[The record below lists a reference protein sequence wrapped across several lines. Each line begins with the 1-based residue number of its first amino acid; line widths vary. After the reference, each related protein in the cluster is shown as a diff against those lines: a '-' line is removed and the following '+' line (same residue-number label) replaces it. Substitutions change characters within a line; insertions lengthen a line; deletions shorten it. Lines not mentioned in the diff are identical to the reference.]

1 MVEPIFLNQTV
12 NSSKKTKNNKT
23 YGLVRPCSVFKIA
36 YISHGAIVI
45 SHISFHWSDKN
56 YEQDM
61 VKSLVEF
68 RSVIT
73 DKSFSKMFFKD
84 FSLGLSY
91 RADQR
96 SIILSRSFWTTLYTL
111 SIYHYMV

>member
-12 NSSKKTKNNKT
+12 NSSTKTKKNKKLWI
-23 YGLVRPCSVFKIA
+23 GRLVQPCSVFKIA

-56 YEQDM
+56 YKQDM

-73 DKSFSKMFFKD
+73 DKSFSRI
-84 FSLGLSY
+84 FSKISL
-91 RADQR
+91 
-96 SIILSRSFWTTLYTL
+96 
-111 SIYHYMV
+111 